1 MGNDSQHVS
10 MPELYD
16 AAERKI
22 VLSPEQWNHIH
33 SCERCLLYLAH
44 LVDVREIIEH
54 LRSTRAA

>member
-33 SCERCLLYLAH
+33 S
-44 LVDVREIIEH
+44 
-54 LRSTRAA
+54 